1 MSPLPQ
7 GLCVDG
13 VLDWGAAQAVGH
25 YLRLQ
30 LIYVNWRGKKNRER
44 IKNQRK
50 TNKKKHKGKKKST
63 LPQLNKAAWGGTVAF
78 SL

>member
-30 LIYVNWRGKKNRER
+30 LIYVNWREKKSRER
-44 IKNQRK
+44 IKKQRK
-50 TNKKKHKGKKKST
+50 TNKKNTKEKKIHTST
-63 LPQLNKAAWGGTVAF
+63 A
-78 SL
+78 